1 MRSTLCDAVARC
13 QLRRLR
19 GVAAAAP
26 LPAAIVALVLLTA
39 PVILFRLGGAVGGEV
54 ADGIGT
60 AGVSDA
66 VVLGPL
72 LAAAVAG
79 SALAV
84 AAPERSA
91 LGSQVAAGPPGAVV
105 AVIALML
112 TPAVAGSIVVVP
124 ALVALC
130 IGLACSL
137 PGGAV
142 AGVAL
147 AAATLAAVPAGAVVA
162 EGGIAATRKQH
173 RRALG
178 IGVSVLVWIAVG
190 LSLGAAPLGPL
201 GLVASALRG
210 AGSPWLALAASGV
223 VGVGLVAA
231 WVALAASRAEPR
243 SRRPAAGRS
252 GRRRL
257 PASIAASVLL
267 ARRSDV
273 RLATLGAVAFGLAG
287 VALAAAGDAPS
298 PAPFLLGATTALLGS
313 VLCPLVVG
321 GVLDQGRWLWRSAP
335 VRSGAIARSFTLA
348 STGAAALPVA
358 VVGSAAAVVSGADAR
373 IVGIVATLVLNGSC
387 VALLAGALLP
397 WRGAGAGDQLTTIAA
412 FAALAIATS
421 FVVALVGQR
430 LVSLGVPDP
439 AVVAAICLVF
449 LAAALAALDRR
460 LGAGGG

>member
-1 MRSTLCDAVARC
+1 VAHC
-13 QLRRLR
+13 HLRRLR

-26 LPAAIVALVLLTA
+26 LPAAIVALVLLA
-39 PVILFRLGGAVGGEV
+39 SPVILFRLGRAVGGEV
-54 ADGIGT
+54 AEGIGN
-60 AGVSDA
+60 AGVADA

-105 AVIALML
+105 ALIALTL
-112 TPAVAGSIVVVP
+112 TPAIAGSIVVVP
-124 ALVALC
+124 PLVALC
-130 IGLACSL
+130 IGLARSL
-137 PGGAV
+137 PGGAM

-147 AAATLAAVPAGAVVA
+147 AAATLAAVPAGAVLA
-162 EGGIAATRKQH
+162 EGGIAAARKQH
-173 RRALG
+173 RRALA
-178 IGVSVLVWIAVG
+178 IGVAVLGWIAVG

-201 GLVASALRG
+201 ALVASALRDT
-210 AGSPWLALAASGV
+210 GSPWLAFGASG
-223 VGVGLVAA
+223 GSGIGLTAA
-231 WVALAASRAEPR
+231 WVGLAAGHAEPR
-243 SRRPAAGRS
+243 SRRRAAPRC

-267 ARRSDV
+267 GRRSDV
-273 RLATLGAVAFGLAG
+273 RLATLGAGAFGLAG
-287 VALAAAGDAPS
+287 VALAAAGDTPS

-321 GVLDQGRWLWRSAP
+321 GVLHEGRWLWRCAP
-335 VRSGAIARSFTLA
+335 VRSGAIARTFTLA

-358 VVGSAAAVVSGADAR
+358 LVGSAAAVGSGADAR
-373 IVGIVATLVLNGSC
+373 IIAIVATLVLSGSC
-387 VALLAGALLP
+387 VALIAGALLP

-412 FAALAIATS
+412 FAALAIAAS
-421 FVVALVGQR
+421 FVVALVGPR

-439 AVVAAICLVF
+439 AVVVAICLVF
-449 LAAALAALDRR
+449 LAAAPAALDHR